1 MRAVVGVDVSN
12 AFWPVADLLQ
22 ALRFPN
28 CEVDLVHAIEPV
40 LPDGT
45 FPELSQANAVAELL
59 QLAKDQG
66 EKVLQDAEA
75 RLAAAGLATQ
85 SFQRY
90 GDVARQMIEHADEVH
105 ADLLCARTETK
116 SYYGSLFLGSVAK
129 GLVVGAHQSV
139 LIAKHDCDPAKK
151 LTAVFATDHSPYAT
165 RCLEL
170 LLKFAPQG
178 VEKFIVVTA
187 NEITPGLAAL
197 LVNDI
202 PAVQDQAPVWIA
214 EKLNE
219 YNEAICAKLR
229 ALAPQCESRVIEGH
243 PNEAIKKAMVETRA
257 DLLIMGAQGH
267 GFFERLRL
275 GSKSFHQ
282 AMNEPHS
289 LLILRPTGT

>member
-12 AFWPVADLLQ
+12 SFWPVANLLQ
-22 ALRFPN
+22 ALRLPG

-59 QLAKDQG
+59 ELAKTQG
-66 EKVLQDAEA
+66 EKVLVDAEA
-75 RLAAAGLATQ
+75 KLSTVGITAR

-105 ADLLCARTETK
+105 ADLLCVRTETK

-151 LTAVFATDHSPYAT
+151 LTAVFATDHSPYASQ
-165 RCLEL
+165 CLEL
-170 LLKFAPQG
+170 LLKYAPMG
-178 VEKFIVVTA
+178 IEKFIVVTA
-187 NEITPGLAAL
+187 NEVTPGLAAL
-197 LVNDI
+197 LVNDV
-202 PAVQDQAPVWIA
+202 PVMQDQAPLWIA
-214 EKLNE
+214 EKLHE
-219 YNEAICAKLR
+219 YNEAICRKLG
-229 ALAPQCESRVIEGH
+229 ALGPQCTSQVIDGH
-243 PNEAIKKAMVETRA
+243 PNEAIKTAMAETRA

-289 LLILRPTGT
+289 ILILRPR

>member
-1 MRAVVGVDVSN
+1 MRAVVGVDVRN
-12 AFWPVADLLQ
+12 AFWPVANLLQ
-22 ALRFPN
+22 ALRFPD
-28 CEVDLVHAIEPV
+28 CEIDLVHAIEPV

-59 QLAKDQG
+59 ELAKSQG
-66 EKVLQDAEA
+66 ESVLQDAEA
-75 RLAAAGLATQ
+75 RLTAAGVTAR

-139 LIAKHDCDPAKK
+139 LIAKHDCDPARK

-165 RCLEL
+165 RCLDL
-170 LLKFAPQG
+170 LLKLAPKG
-178 VEKFIVVTA
+178 IEKFIVVTA

-197 LVNDI
+197 LVNDV
-202 PAVQDQAPVWIA
+202 PAMQDKAPAWIA
-214 EKLNE
+214 EKLHE
-219 YNEAICAKLR
+219 YNEAICRKLQ
-229 ALAPQCESRVIEGH
+229 ALSPQCGSQVIEGH
-243 PNEAIKKAMVETRA
+243 PNVAIKKAMAESSA

-289 LLILRPTGT
+289 ILILRPPGT